1 MRFTRTKRAGVLAAA
16 LAAALALPCTQAA
29 APKQKTIKPGFN
41 LFSKEQDVQMGAE
54 YASQVEREMPVV
66 NNADLNK
73 WMHTVG
79 EKLAKAPEADKYPY
93 SFKIVYDQSINAFAL
108 PGGPTFTH
116 TGLLLAADNESQVA
130 GVLAHEISHVAL
142 RHGTNQAS
150 KAQLLQLPA
159 MLGGELLGA
168 RGGLTG
174 MLAQLG
180 IGLGANSLI
189 LKFSRNAES
198 DADVL
203 GSRIMHQ
210 AGYNPIEMARF
221 FEKLEA
227 ESGKGNW
234 LTNMMSDHP
243 NPGNRQ
249 KRIQQEIQLMP
260 ARQYN
265 GETGDFKRVQ
275 QITKGLPKMEKP
287 KGGAAGA
294 AAGGKIEEARPQSQF
309 KDFKAQGLQM
319 QYPSNWEVFGG
330 DSSSVTIAPRA
341 GLFQGQGG
349 QTAIGYGVVINQ
361 AKSQSGDF
369 QRDTQALIQQLAQEN
384 QGMRVTGNAREQ
396 RVDNKRAYLTMLSSK
411 SPWGGNEVDWLVT
424 VEMQGGMVYF
434 VFIAPEQD
442 LNNARGA
449 FEKMIQTVRL
459 GQ

>member
-1 MRFTRTKRAGVLAAA
+1 MAQIRMKRLAAVA
-16 LAAALALPCTQAA
+16 FTCAAILLG
-29 APKQKTIKPGFN
+29 APKQKTLKPGFN
-41 LFSKEQDVQMGAE
+41 LFSKEQDVQMGQE

-66 NNADLNK
+66 DNAELNK
-73 WMHTVG
+73 WIRSVG
-79 EKLAKAPEADKYPY
+79 EKLARAPEADKYPY
-93 SFKIVYDQSINAFAL
+93 TFKVVYDPSINAFAL

-116 TGLLLAADNESQVA
+116 TGLIMAADNESQLA

-159 MLGGELLGA
+159 MLGGQLLGA
-168 RGGLTG
+168 KGGITG

-180 IGLGANSLI
+180 IGLGANSLL
-189 LKFSRNAES
+189 LKFSRNAET

-234 LTNMMSDHP
+234 ITNMMASHP

-249 KRIQQEIQLMP
+249 KRIQQEIQLMG
-260 ARQYN
+260 AKQYT
-265 GETGDFKRVQ
+265 GETGEFKKVQ
-275 QITKGLPKMEKP
+275 QITKGLPKMAKP
-287 KGGAAGA
+287 AGGAAGA
-294 AAGGKIEEARPQSQF
+294 ATATGGKIEEARPQGGF
-309 KDFKAQGLQM
+309 KNFQTQGLSM
-319 QYPSNWEVFGG
+319 QYPSNWEVFGQN
-330 DSSSVTIAPRA
+330 SASVTIAPRA
-341 GLFQGQGG
+341 GLFQSQGG

-361 AKSQSGDF
+361 VKSQTGDF
-369 QRDTQALIQQLAQEN
+369 QRDTQALIQEMSQSN
-384 QGMRVTGNAREQ
+384 QGMRVSGNPREQ
-396 RVDNKRAYLTMLSSK
+396 RVDNKRAYLTMLTSP

-424 VEMQGGMVYF
+424 VEMNGGMIYF

-449 FEKMIQTVRL
+449 FDQMIQSVRT
-459 GQ
+459 GR

>member
-1 MRFTRTKRAGVLAAA
+1 MLQIRMRRAAVVVMACAA
-16 LAAALALPCTQAA
+16 LVYGAE
-29 APKQKTIKPGFN
+29 KQKALKPGFN
-41 LFSKEQDVQMGAE
+41 LFSKEQDVQMGQE
-54 YASQVEREMPVV
+54 YAAQVEREMPVV
-66 NNADLNK
+66 DNAELNK
-73 WMHTVG
+73 WIRSVG
-79 EKLAKAPEADKYPY
+79 EKLARAPEADKYPY
-93 SFKIVYDQSINAFAL
+93 TFKVVYDPSINAFAL

-116 TGLLLAADNESQVA
+116 TGLILAADNEAQLA

-159 MLGGELLGA
+159 MLGGQVLGA
-168 RGGLTG
+168 KGGITG
-174 MLAQLG
+174 TLAQLG
-180 IGLGANSLI
+180 IGLGANSML
-189 LKFSRNAES
+189 LKFSRNAET

-227 ESGKGNW
+227 ETGKGNW
-234 LTNMMSDHP
+234 ITNMMASHP

-249 KRIQQEIQLMP
+249 KRIQQEIQLMG
-260 ARQYN
+260 AKQYS
-265 GETGDFKRVQ
+265 GETGDFKKIQ
-275 QITKGLPKMEKP
+275 QITKGLPKMAKP
-287 KGGAAGA
+287 AGGAAAGA
-294 AAGGKIEEARPQSQF
+294 GTGGKIEEARPQNSF
-309 KDFKAQGLQM
+309 KNFQTQGLSM
-319 QYPSNWEVFGG
+319 KYPANWEVFGQ
-330 DSSSVTIAPRA
+330 SAANVTIAPRA

-361 AKSQSGDF
+361 AKSQSGNF
-369 QRDTQALIQQLAQEN
+369 ERDTQALIQQMSQEN
-384 QGMRVTGNAREQ
+384 QGMRVTGNPREQ
-396 RVDNKRAYLTMLSSK
+396 RVDNKRAFLTMLTSA

-424 VEMQGGMVYF
+424 VEMNGGMVYF

-449 FEKMIQTVRL
+449 FDQMITSVRI

>member
-1 MRFTRTKRAGVLAAA
+1 MLQIRMKRAAVVAMACAA
-16 LAAALALPCTQAA
+16 LVYGAE
-29 APKQKTIKPGFN
+29 KQKTLKPGFN
-41 LFSKEQDVQMGAE
+41 LFSKEQDVQMGQE
-54 YASQVEREMPVV
+54 YASQVEREMPIVD
-66 NNADLNK
+66 NADLNK
-73 WMHTVG
+73 WIRAVG
-79 EKLAKAPEADKYPY
+79 EKLARAPEADKYPY
-93 SFKIVYDQSINAFAL
+93 TFKVVYDPSINAFAL

-116 TGLLLAADNESQVA
+116 TGLITAADNEAQLA

-159 MLGGELLGA
+159 MLGGQILGA
-168 RGGLTG
+168 KGGITG
-174 MLAQLG
+174 TLAQLG
-180 IGLGANSLI
+180 IGLGANSML
-189 LKFSRNAES
+189 LKFSRNAET

-234 LTNMMSDHP
+234 ISNMMASHP

-249 KRIQQEIQLMP
+249 KRIQQEIQLMG
-260 ARQYN
+260 AKQYT
-265 GETGDFKRVQ
+265 GETGDFKKIQ
-275 QITKGLPKMEKP
+275 QVTKGLPKMAKP
-287 KGGAAGA
+287 AGGAAAGA
-294 AAGGKIEEARPQSQF
+294 GTGGKIEEARPQSGF
-309 KDFKAQGLQM
+309 KNFQTQGLSM
-319 QYPSNWEVFGG
+319 KYPANWEVFGQNTAN
-330 DSSSVTIAPRA
+330 VTIAPRA

-361 AKSQSGDF
+361 AKSQSGNF
-369 QRDTQALIQQLAQEN
+369 EKDTRALIQQMSQQN
-384 QGMRVTGNAREQ
+384 QGMRVTGNPREQ
-396 RVDNKRAYLTMLSSK
+396 RVDNKRAFLTMLTSP

-424 VEMQGGMVYF
+424 VEMSGGMVYF

-442 LNNARGA
+442 LNNARSS
-449 FEKMIQTVRL
+449 FEQMITSVRI

>member
-1 MRFTRTKRAGVLAAA
+1 MTHTRMTRFIFLGLLVAAA
-16 LAAALALPCTQAA
+16 AFGQSKA
-29 APKQKTIKPGFN
+29 KKVKPGFN

-54 YASQVEREMPVV
+54 YAAQVEREMPVV
-66 NNADLNK
+66 DNAELNK
-73 WMHTVG
+73 WIRTVG

-93 SFKIVYDQSINAFAL
+93 SFKVVYDPSINAFAL

-116 TGLLLAADNESQVA
+116 TGLILAADNEAQLA

-159 MLGGELLGA
+159 MLGGQMLGGK
-168 RGGLTG
+168 GGLTG

-180 IGLGANSLI
+180 IGLGANSLL
-189 LKFSRNAES
+189 LKFSRNAET
-198 DADVL
+198 DADIL

-234 LTNMMSDHP
+234 ITNMMSSHP

-249 KRIQQEIQLMP
+249 KRIQQEIQLMG
-260 ARQYN
+260 AKQYS
-265 GETGDFKRVQ
+265 GETGDFKRIQ
-275 QITKGLPKMEKP
+275 QVAKGLPKMEKP
-287 KGGAAGA
+287 KGATA
-294 AAGGKIEEARPQSQF
+294 AAAQGGTVEQARPQGGF
-309 KDFKAQGLQM
+309 KNFQTQGLQM
-319 QYPSNWEVFGG
+319 QYPSNWEVFGQN
-330 DSSSVTIAPRA
+330 SASVTIAPRA
-341 GLFQGQGG
+341 GLFQQQGG

-369 QRDTQALIQQLAQEN
+369 AKDTQALIQQLTQGN
-384 QGMRVTGNAREQ
+384 QGMRVSGNPREQ
-396 RVDNKRAYLTMLSSK
+396 RVDNKRAYLTMLSSP

-424 VEMQGGMVYF
+424 VEMQGGMTYF
-434 VFIAPEQD
+434 VFIAPEND

-449 FEKMIQTVRL
+449 FDQMIQSVRI

>member
-1 MRFTRTKRAGVLAAA
+1 MMKTRVKRIAVVA
-16 LAAALALPCTQAA
+16 LACAAMMYGAA
-29 APKQKTIKPGFN
+29 KQKTLKPGFN
-41 LFSKEQDVQMGAE
+41 LFSKEQDVQMGQE
-54 YASQVEREMPVV
+54 YAAQVEREMPIV
-66 NNADLNK
+66 NHGELNG
-73 WMHTVG
+73 WLRSVG
-79 EKLAKAPEADKYPY
+79 DKLTRAPEADKYPY
-93 SFKIVYDQSINAFAL
+93 SFKIVYDPSINAFAL

-116 TGLLLAADNESQVA
+116 TGLITAADNESQVA
-130 GVLAHEISHVAL
+130 GVLAHEISHVVL

-150 KAQLLQLPA
+150 KAQLMQLPA
-159 MLGGELLGA
+159 MLGGQLLG
-168 RGGLTG
+168 GGGGITG

-180 IGLGANSLI
+180 IGLGANSLL

-249 KRIQQEIQLMP
+249 KRIQEEIQLMG
-260 ARQYN
+260 AKQYT
-265 GETGDFKRVQ
+265 GETGDFRKAQ
-275 QITKGLPKMEKP
+275 QLVKGLPKMAKP
-287 KGGAAGA
+287 AGA
-294 AAGGKIEEARPQSQF
+294 GAIGSPTGGKIEEARPQGGF
-309 KDFKAQGLQM
+309 KNFQTQGLSM
-319 QYPSNWEVFGG
+319 RYPSNWEVFGQNTA
-330 DSSSVTIAPRA
+330 SVTIAPRA

-361 AKSQSGDF
+361 QKSQSGNF
-369 QRDTQALIQQLAQEN
+369 ERDTQALIQSMSQGN
-384 QGMRVTGNAREQ
+384 QGMRVTSNPREQ
-396 RVDNKRAYLTMLSSK
+396 RVDNKRAFLTMLGSP

-424 VEMQGGMVYF
+424 VEMSGGMVYF

-449 FEKMIQTVRL
+449 FDQMIQSVRI

>member
-1 MRFTRTKRAGVLAAA
+1 MLHIRMKRAAVVAMACAA
-16 LAAALALPCTQAA
+16 LVYA
-29 APKQKTIKPGFN
+29 APKQKALKPGFN
-41 LFSKEQDVQMGAE
+41 LFSKEQDVQMGQE
-54 YASQVEREMPVV
+54 YAAQVEREMPVV
-66 NNADLNK
+66 DNAELNK
-73 WMHTVG
+73 WIRSVG
-79 EKLAKAPEADKYPY
+79 EKLARAPEADKYPY
-93 SFKIVYDQSINAFAL
+93 TFKVVYDPSINAFAL

-116 TGLLLAADNESQVA
+116 TGLITAADNEAQLA

-159 MLGGELLGA
+159 MLGGQILGA
-168 RGGLTG
+168 KGGITG
-174 MLAQLG
+174 TLAQLG
-180 IGLGANSLI
+180 IGLGANSML
-189 LKFSRNAES
+189 LKFSRNAET

-227 ESGKGNW
+227 ETGKGNW
-234 LTNMMSDHP
+234 ITNMMASHP

-249 KRIQQEIQLMP
+249 KRIQQEIQLMG
-260 ARQYN
+260 AKQYS
-265 GETGDFKRVQ
+265 GETGDFKKIQ
-275 QITKGLPKMEKP
+275 QITKGLPKMAKP
-287 KGGAAGA
+287 AGGAAAGA
-294 AAGGKIEEARPQSQF
+294 GTGGKIEEARPQSGF
-309 KDFKAQGLQM
+309 KNFQTQGLSM
-319 QYPSNWEVFGG
+319 KYPSNWEVFGQNTAN
-330 DSSSVTIAPRA
+330 VTIAPRA

-361 AKSQSGDF
+361 VKSQTGDF
-369 QRDTQALIQQLAQEN
+369 QRDTQALIQEMAQGN
-384 QGMRVTGNAREQ
+384 QGMRVSGNPREQ
-396 RVDNKRAYLTMLSSK
+396 RVDNKRAFLTMLTSP

-424 VEMQGGMVYF
+424 VEMSGGMVYF

-449 FEKMIQTVRL
+449 FDQMITSVRI